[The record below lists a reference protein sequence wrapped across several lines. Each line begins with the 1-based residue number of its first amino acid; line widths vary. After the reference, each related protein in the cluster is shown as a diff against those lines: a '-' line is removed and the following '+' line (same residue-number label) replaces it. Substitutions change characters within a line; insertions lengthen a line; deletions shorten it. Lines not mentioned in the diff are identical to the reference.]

1 MSEAIIS
8 TLVTA
13 CCSGSLVWLFT
24 VKYTRKQAQAD
35 AMKSVQEV
43 YQTTIQDMKQER
55 TELKAEIRELKKEVA
70 GNTLDIKEMK
80 PFLCYRRG
88 CGDRLLK
95 QQIEQ

>member
-1 MSEAIIS
+1 MNDIIIS
-8 TLVTA
+8 ALVTA
-13 CCSGSLVWLFT
+13 FCSGGLVWIFT

-55 TELKAEIRELKKEVA
+55 TELKSEIKELKKEVA
-70 GNTLDIKEMK
+70 GNTQDIKEMK

-88 CGDRLLK
+88 CMDRLIK
-95 QQIEQ
+95 QQVES